1 VATDI
6 AQLVVRIEG
15 QIVQTVA
22 LINPLFMI
30 GRTPDND
37 LSLPHP
43 LVARQ
48 HAELRLGAAGAVL
61 TDLGSPSGVFIGS
74 VRLLANQPQVLP
86 ADAAF
91 RIGPFEITYQ
101 VAPASESARLT
112 QVEASAA
119 EAAAMVARA
128 TPPPAPPTP
137 PRPTY
142 PAVGP
147 QGPASRY
154 LGDLPVV
161 YHDND
166 FLGRFLQ
173 IFEAIWEP
181 AEQREDHI
189 AMYFD
194 PATCPA
200 TILPWLARW
209 LNLELNPHW
218 PEARQRAL
226 LSEAVELYRW
236 RGTRYGLTRMIELC
250 TGLTPEI
257 VETPE
262 RPFVMRVQIS
272 APADHAVDQALLEHL
287 IMTHKPAHIGYILEI
302 GL

>member
-48 HAELRLGAAGAVL
+48 HAELSLGAAGAVL

-86 ADAAF
+86 ADAVF

-101 VAPASESARLT
+101 VAQVPASAGLP

-119 EAAAMVARA
+119 ATAAMVARA

-137 PRPTY
+137 PRPTF
-142 PAVGP
+142 PAVRP
-147 QGPASRY
+147 QGPVSRY
-154 LGDLPVV
+154 LSDLQVV
-161 YHDND
+161 YQDND
-166 FLGRFLQ
+166 FLGRFLH
-173 IFEAIWEP
+173 IFESIW
-181 AEQREDHI
+181 
-189 AMYFD
+189 
-194 PATCPA
+194 
-200 TILPWLARW
+200 
-209 LNLELNPHW
+209 
-218 PEARQRAL
+218 
-226 LSEAVELYRW
+226 
-236 RGTRYGLTRMIELC
+236 
-250 TGLTPEI
+250 
-257 VETPE
+257 
-262 RPFVMRVQIS
+262 
-272 APADHAVDQALLEHL
+272 
-287 IMTHKPAHIGYILEI
+287 
-302 GL
+302 

>member
-1 VATDI
+1 MATDI

-15 QIVQTVA
+15 QIVQTIA

-48 HAELRLGAAGAVL
+48 HAELRLGAVGAVL
-61 TDLGSPSGVFIGS
+61 TDLGSPSGVFIGG

-86 ADAAF
+86 ADAVF

-101 VAPASESARLT
+101 VAPVSASATSV
-112 QVEASAA
+112 QVEVSAA
-119 EAAAMVARA
+119 ATAAMIARA
-128 TPPPAPPTP
+128 APPSAPPTP

-147 QGPASRY
+147 QGPVSRY
-154 LGDLPVV
+154 LSDLPVV

-166 FLGRFLQ
+166 FLGRFLH
-173 IFEAIWEP
+173 IFESIWEP

-200 TILPWLARW
+200 PMLPWLARW

-226 LSEAVELYRW
+226 LSEAVDLYRW

-262 RPFVMRVQIS
+262 QPFVMRVHVNQS
-272 APADHAVDQALLEHL
+272 ADHPVDRALLEHL
-287 IMTHKPAHIGYILEI
+287 IATHKPAHIGYTLEI

>member
-1 VATDI
+1 MANEI

-15 QIVQTVA
+15 QVVQTLA
-22 LINPLFMI
+22 LVNELVTI

-48 HAELRLGAAGAVL
+48 HAELRMSPAGAVL
-61 TDLGSPSGVFIGS
+61 TDLGSTSGVFIGGT
-74 VRLLANQPQVLP
+74 RLLAHQPQLLP
-86 ADAAF
+86 ADALF

-101 VAPASESARLT
+101 GAPPPATEPIET
-112 QVEASAA
+112 SAA
-119 EAAAMVARA
+119 ETAALIARA
-128 TPPPAPPTP
+128 APPPAPLTP
-137 PRPTY
+137 PRPTF
-142 PAVGP
+142 PAPRPG
-147 QGPASRY
+147 GPASRY
-154 LGDLPVV
+154 LFDLPVV
-161 YHDND
+161 YHDNE
-166 FLGRFLQ
+166 FMGRFLQ

-181 AEQREDHI
+181 GEQRQDHI

-200 TILPWLARW
+200 ALLPWLARW
-209 LNLELNPHW
+209 LDLDLNLHW

-226 LSEAVELYRW
+226 LAEAIDLYRW

-257 VETPE
+257 VELPAQ
-262 RPFVMRVQIS
+262 PFVMRVRVT
-272 APADHAVDQALLEHL
+272 APAGQPVDRELLEEL
-287 IMTHKPAHIGYILEI
+287 IATHKPAHIGYILEI

>member
-1 VATDI
+1 MATDI
-6 AQLVVRIEG
+6 AQLIVRIEG

-22 LINPLFMI
+22 LIDTLFMI

-48 HAELRLGAAGAVL
+48 HAELRLGVAGAVL

-86 ADAAF
+86 ANAIF

-101 VAPASESARLT
+101 VAQAPGAATSAQT
-112 QVEASAA
+112 EASAA
-119 EAAAMVARA
+119 ETAALVARA
-128 TPPPAPPTP
+128 VPPPAPPTP
-137 PRPTY
+137 PRQTF
-142 PAVGP
+142 PAVRP
-147 QGPASRY
+147 QGPVSRY
-154 LGDLPVV
+154 LSDLPVV

-166 FLGRFLQ
+166 FLGRFLH
-173 IFEAIWEP
+173 IFESIWEP
-181 AEQREDHI
+181 SEQREDHI

-194 PATCPA
+194 PSTCPA
-200 TILPWLARW
+200 PILPWLAHW

-218 PEARQRAL
+218 PEARQRVL
-226 LSEAVELYRW
+226 LSEAVDLYRW

-250 TGLTPEI
+250 TGMTPEI

-262 RPFVMRVQIS
+262 RPFVMQVHVNV
-272 APADHAVDQALLEHL
+272 PADHAVDRALLEHL
-287 IMTHKPAHIGYILEI
+287 IMAHKPAHIGYTLEI
-302 GL
+302 GQ

>member
-22 LINPLFMI
+22 LINPLVMI

-74 VRLLANQPQVLP
+74 VRLLANQPQILP
-86 ADAAF
+86 ADAVF
-91 RIGPFEITYQ
+91 RIGPFEISYQ
-101 VAPASESARLT
+101 VAQGPASARLP
-112 QVEASAA
+112 QVEATAA
-119 EAAAMVARA
+119 ETAAMVARA
-128 TPPPAPPTP
+128 AIPPTPPTP

-142 PAVGP
+142 PAVRP
-147 QGPASRY
+147 HGPASQY
-154 LGDLPVV
+154 LSNLPVV

-173 IFEAIWEP
+173 IFESIWEP

-194 PATCPA
+194 PSTCPA
-200 TILPWLARW
+200 PMLPWLARW

-218 PEARQRAL
+218 PEARQRTL
-226 LSEAVELYRW
+226 LSEAVDLYRW
-236 RGTRYGLTRMIELC
+236 RGTRYGLTRMLELC
-250 TGLTPEI
+250 TGMTPEI

-262 RPFVMRVQIS
+262 RPFEMQVRINV
-272 APADHAVDQALLEHL
+272 PADHAVDQALLEHL
-287 IMTHKPAHIGYILEI
+287 IVTHKPAHIGYTLEI
-302 GL
+302 GQ

>member
-22 LINPLFMI
+22 LINPLVMI

-48 HAELRLGAAGAVL
+48 HAELRLGATGAVL
-61 TDLGSPSGVFIGS
+61 TDLGSPSGVFIGG

-86 ADAAF
+86 ADATF

-101 VAPASESARLT
+101 ITAVSTSAESAPA
-112 QVEASAA
+112 EASAT
-119 EAAAMVARA
+119 ETAALVARA

-147 QGPASRY
+147 NGSVSRY
-154 LGDLPVV
+154 LSDLPVV

-173 IFEAIWEP
+173 IFESIWEP
-181 AEQREDHI
+181 AEQREDHV

-194 PATCPA
+194 PSTCPA
-200 TILPWLARW
+200 ALLPWLARW

-257 VETPE
+257 VETPDQ
-262 RPFVMRVQIS
+262 PFVMRVHIR
-272 APADHAVDQALLEHL
+272 APADYSVDQALLEHL

>member
-22 LINPLFMI
+22 LINTLFMI

-48 HAELRLGAAGAVL
+48 HAELRLSAVGAVL

-86 ADAAF
+86 ADAVF
-91 RIGPFEITYQ
+91 QIGPFEITYQ
-101 VAPASESARLT
+101 VAPVSASARSA

-119 EAAAMVARA
+119 ATAAMVARA
-128 TPPPAPPTP
+128 APPPAPPTP

-147 QGPASRY
+147 QGPVSRY
-154 LGDLPVV
+154 LSDLPVV

-166 FLGRFLQ
+166 FLGRFLH
-173 IFEAIWEP
+173 IFESIWEP

-194 PATCPA
+194 PSTCPA
-200 TILPWLARW
+200 AMLPWLARW

-218 PEARQRAL
+218 PEARLRAL
-226 LSEAVELYRW
+226 LSEAVDLYRW

-257 VETPE
+257 VETAE
-262 RPFVMRVQIS
+262 QPFVMRVQIS
-272 APADHAVDQALLEHL
+272 APADHSVDQALLEHL

>member
-1 VATDI
+1 MATDI
-6 AQLVVRIEG
+6 AQLIVRIEG
-15 QIVQTVA
+15 QIVQTIA
-22 LINPLFMI
+22 LINPLVMI

-48 HAELRLGAAGAVL
+48 HAELRLGASGAIL
-61 TDLGSPSGVFIGS
+61 TDLGSPSGIFIGG
-74 VRLLANQPQVLP
+74 VRLLANQPQVLL
-86 ADAAF
+86 ANAVF

-101 VAPASESARLT
+101 TASEAAAAESA
-112 QVEASAA
+112 QVEVSSA

-147 QGPASRY
+147 NGAVSRY
-154 LGDLPVV
+154 LSDLPMV

-181 AEQREDHI
+181 AEQREDHV

-200 TILPWLARW
+200 ALLPWLARW

-226 LSEAVELYRW
+226 LSEAVDLYRW

-257 VETPE
+257 VETADH
-262 RPFVMRVQIS
+262 PFVMRVLITM
-272 APADHAVDQALLEHL
+272 PADHAVDQALLEHL
-287 IMTHKPAHIGYILEI
+287 ITTHKPAHIGYILEI
-302 GL
+302 G